1 MYHAHVSH
9 RRTPPFSLTYD
20 YLTDHEVWE
29 IDAVAAA
36 DPAAAARRPRRGRED
51 SCNNSGWRDEL
62 IMAWAPEGIRQ
73 LAGTNAD

>member
-1 MYHAHVSH
+1 MAYMRQVQ
-9 RRTPPFSLTYD
+9 
-20 YLTDHEVWE
+20 E

-51 SCNNSGWRDEL
+51 SCNNSGWRDEW